1 MSIKGEG
8 NYRGTMN
15 GVSAVRVLTLF
26 AIASLAAG
34 GWLHQNNEAD
44 SFSEEINEFNF
55 DSATATESGDSD
67 DEAEGARAPNPKVE
81 SDDSTST
88 FSDLSFGLIAGG
100 AGTLGFLTVAAT
112 VSEAIRITVL
122 VALLAPMLA
131 MRGNGDDLLT
141 RGRVLGY
148 LEANAGIHFSAMR
161 DALGLANG
169 VTAYHLHVLES
180 QGEIISWRDGKLR
193 RYAIA
198 SLSREE
204 VGRIRNPIIGTRLA
218 ILETI
223 ANSGNVGISGTE
235 VRKKMEIS
243 RQLLSHHIRELR
255 NAGMVEAATEA
266 RRPPWR
272 LSEVGQLA
280 LLSSLS
286 VSSSEAAT

>member
-1 MSIKGEG
+1 M
-8 NYRGTMN
+8 MN

-34 GWLHQNNEAD
+34 GWLYHDNEAD
-44 SFSEEINEFNF
+44 HFSEGTNKLDFVS
-55 DSATATESGDSD
+55 DMAAESGDSD
-67 DEAEGARAPNPKVE
+67 DDSEGARAPVSE
-81 SDDSTST
+81 SEADDSASK
-88 FSDLSFGLIAGG
+88 FSDMSFGFIAGG
-100 AGTLGFLTVAAT
+100 AGTLGSLTFAAV
-112 VSEAIRITVL
+112 VSEAFRVTVL

-141 RGRVLGY
+141 RGRILGY
-148 LEANAGIHFSAMR
+148 LEANAGIHFSALR

-169 VTAYHLHVLES
+169 VTAYHLHLLES
-180 QGEIISWRDGKLR
+180 QGEVISWRDGKLR

-204 VGRIRNPIIGTRLA
+204 VDGVRNPLIGTRFA
-218 ILETI
+218 ILEVI

-235 VRKKMEIS
+235 VRKKLKIS

-255 NAGMVEAATEA
+255 NVGMVEAATES

-272 LSEVGQLA
+272 ISDAGQSA
-280 LLSSLS
+280 LLSSRSLS
-286 VSSSEAAT
+286 GSEAAT